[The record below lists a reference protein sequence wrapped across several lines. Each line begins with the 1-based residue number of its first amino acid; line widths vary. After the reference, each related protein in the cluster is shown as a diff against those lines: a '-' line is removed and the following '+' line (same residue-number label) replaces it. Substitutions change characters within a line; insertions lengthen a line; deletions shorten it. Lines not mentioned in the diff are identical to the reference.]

1 MYQNKLKKYTNKL
14 SFRGGSSQEN
24 TWNCTCGTVNQNGIV
39 FCRECNL
46 PQPLRLGGQEPS
58 TPVSLFG
65 SQEGESPLSGI
76 GSSGL
81 TSLSRTVI
89 PEKEK
94 AYLVGNETAQAVGY
108 SAPVKPFKSYSP
120 NEVDLTSQDSWEAK
134 NAKYIKEVEEAA
146 KKTLAERKQLEKP
159 QKKYPNSPHQSAL
172 LGNSTAI
179 PELDLEEEKKE
190 EETKEIPKKESCIIV

>member
-58 TPVSLFG
+58 TPTSLFG
-65 SQEGESPLSGI
+65 SQEGELPVA
-76 GSSGL
+76 
-81 TSLSRTVI
+81 SLPRTVI

-94 AYLVGNETAQAVGY
+94 AYIVGNETAQAVGY
-108 SAPVKPFKSYSP
+108 SGPVQPFKSYSP
-120 NEVDLTSQDSWEAK
+120 NEVDLTKQDLWEAE
-134 NAKYIKEVEEAA
+134 NAAYIKGLDETA
-146 KKTLAERKQLEKP
+146 KKELAQRKELDKP
-159 QKKYPNSPHQSAL
+159 QKKYPNSPHQGSL

-190 EETKEIPKKESCIIV
+190 EKPKNESCIII